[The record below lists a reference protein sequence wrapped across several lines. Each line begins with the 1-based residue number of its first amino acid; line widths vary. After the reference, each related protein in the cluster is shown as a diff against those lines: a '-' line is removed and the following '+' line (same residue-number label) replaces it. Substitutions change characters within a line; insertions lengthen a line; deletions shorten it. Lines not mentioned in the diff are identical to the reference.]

1 MLMIPESES
10 MAGSVLCLFSVSP
23 VCPVY
28 SKFVCVFARVCE

>member
-10 MAGSVLCLFSVSP
+10 MAGSVLCLFSVSL

-28 SKFVCVFARVCE
+28 SKFVCVFVHVCE

>member
-23 VCPVY
+23 VCLY
-28 SKFVCVFARVCE
+28 SKFVCVFVRVCE